1 MVVVPS
7 FSPLPPAG
15 ASLSD
20 SPQRLSGTLW
30 KAIMNF
36 GPRSIAFGALFC
48 ISSLL
53 AVAQQTPCST
63 DGQTP
68 APGAIACVTGNGVI
82 VTANT
87 PVDAPQEVMPLTPE
101 QRPAAPPIVIYLNG
115 KLSISAK
122 NSTLG
127 DVLRAIANKT
137 GAAIDV
143 PDNANERVVSQLGPA
158 PARDVMASLLNGSH
172 FNYVMVGSENDPNSV
187 VRVVL
192 TAKSDKGETGTAVA
206 SSNPVMMNGRPM
218 VQPRTALQAAVM
230 QPYQDMLAAQQAQQ
244 EAAENQ
250 QSIEPTAPANDAI
263 PPSNSAAAASAPAV
277 GSGDNASVEPPT
289 PEAPR
294 AGNGSGDKTPAQV
307 LQDLY
312 ETRRQMMEKQQ
323 HPQPQQ

>member
-1 MVVVPS
+1 
-7 FSPLPPAG
+7 
-15 ASLSD
+15 
-20 SPQRLSGTLW
+20 
-30 KAIMNF
+30 MNF

-48 ISSLL
+48 VSSLL
-53 AVAQQTPCST
+53 AVAQQTPCSA

-68 APGAIACVTGNGVI
+68 GPGAIACVTGNGVI
-82 VTANT
+82 VTANA

-122 NSTLG
+122 KSTLG
-127 DVLRAIANKT
+127 DVLRAIASKT
-137 GAAIDV
+137 GAAIDI

-172 FNYVMVGSENDPNSV
+172 FNYVMVGTENDPNSV
-187 VRVVL
+187 ARVVL
-192 TAKSDKGETGTAVA
+192 TAKSEKGETTGTAVA

-250 QSIEPTAPANDAI
+250 QSIEPAAAPNDASANTAAPA
-263 PPSNSAAAASAPAV
+263 S
-277 GSGDNASVEPPT
+277 GSGDNATVEPPPA

-294 AGNGSGDKTPAQV
+294 AGNGSGEKTPAQV

-323 HPQPQQ
+323 HPQQQQ

>member
-1 MVVVPS
+1 
-7 FSPLPPAG
+7 
-15 ASLSD
+15 
-20 SPQRLSGTLW
+20 
-30 KAIMNF
+30 
-36 GPRSIAFGALFC
+36 
-48 ISSLL
+48 
-53 AVAQQTPCST
+53 
-63 DGQTP
+63 
-68 APGAIACVTGNGVI
+68 VI
-82 VTANT
+82 VTANA

-127 DVLRAIANKT
+127 DVLRAVANKT
-137 GAAIDV
+137 GAAIDI
-143 PDNANERVVSQLGPA
+143 PENANERVVSQLGPA

-192 TAKSDKGETGTAVA
+192 TAKSEKGETGTAVA

-250 QSIEPTAPANDAI
+250 QSIEP
-263 PPSNSAAAASAPAV
+263 AAAANEPSANTAAPTS
-277 GSGDNASVEPPT
+277 GSGDNATVEPPA

-294 AGNGSGDKTPAQV
+294 AGNGSGDKTPSQV

-323 HPQPQQ
+323 HPPTTIDSDKLKRGAGPQAPVKCR

>member
-1 MVVVPS
+1 
-7 FSPLPPAG
+7 
-15 ASLSD
+15 
-20 SPQRLSGTLW
+20 
-30 KAIMNF
+30 
-36 GPRSIAFGALFC
+36 
-48 ISSLL
+48 
-53 AVAQQTPCST
+53 
-63 DGQTP
+63 
-68 APGAIACVTGNGVI
+68 
-82 VTANT
+82 
-87 PVDAPQEVMPLTPE
+87 MPLTPE

-250 QSIEPTAPANDAI
+250 QSIAPAEPANDAI
-263 PPSNSAAAASAPAV
+263 PTSNPAPAASAPAG
-277 GSGDNASVEPPT
+277 GSGDNTVEPPPA

-323 HPQPQQ
+323 HPPQQQ

>member
-1 MVVVPS
+1 
-7 FSPLPPAG
+7 
-15 ASLSD
+15 
-20 SPQRLSGTLW
+20 
-30 KAIMNF
+30 
-36 GPRSIAFGALFC
+36 
-48 ISSLL
+48 
-53 AVAQQTPCST
+53 
-63 DGQTP
+63 
-68 APGAIACVTGNGVI
+68 
-82 VTANT
+82 
-87 PVDAPQEVMPLTPE
+87 MPLTPE

-143 PDNANERVVSQLGPA
+143 PENANERVVSQLGPA
-158 PARDVMASLLNGSH
+158 PPRDVMSSLLNGSH

-192 TAKSDKGETGTAVA
+192 TAKSEKGETGTAVA
-206 SSNPVMMNGRPM
+206 TSNPVMMNGRPM

-250 QSIEPTAPANDAI
+250 QPIEPAAPANDAI
-263 PPSNSAAAASAPAV
+263 PPSNSAVAASAPAG
-277 GSGDNASVEPPT
+277 GSGDNAVEPPPA

-294 AGNGSGDKTPAQV
+294 AGNGSGEKTPAQV

-323 HPQPQQ
+323 HPQQQQ

>member
-1 MVVVPS
+1 
-7 FSPLPPAG
+7 
-15 ASLSD
+15 
-20 SPQRLSGTLW
+20 
-30 KAIMNF
+30 
-36 GPRSIAFGALFC
+36 
-48 ISSLL
+48 
-53 AVAQQTPCST
+53 
-63 DGQTP
+63 
-68 APGAIACVTGNGVI
+68 
-82 VTANT
+82 
-87 PVDAPQEVMPLTPE
+87 
-101 QRPAAPPIVIYLNG
+101 VIYLNG

-143 PDNANERVVSQLGPA
+143 PENANERVVSQLGPA
-158 PARDVMASLLNGSH
+158 LPRDVMASLLNGSH
-172 FNYVMVGSENDPNSV
+172 FNYVMVGTENDPNSV
-187 VRVVL
+187 ARVVL
-192 TAKSDKGETGTAVA
+192 TAKSDKGDTGNGTAVA
-206 SSNPVMMNGRPM
+206 SNGSSPVMMNGRPM

-250 QSIEPTAPANDAI
+250 QSIEPATPANDAI
-263 PPSNSAAAASAPAV
+263 PPSNSAAAAAPAN
-277 GSGDNASVEPPT
+277 GSADNATVEPPPT

-294 AGNGSGDKTPAQV
+294 AGNGSGEKTPAQV

>member
-20 SPQRLSGTLW
+20 SPQRPSGTLW

>member
-1 MVVVPS
+1 
-7 FSPLPPAG
+7 
-15 ASLSD
+15 
-20 SPQRLSGTLW
+20 
-30 KAIMNF
+30 MNF

-87 PVDAPQEVMPLTPE
+87 PVDAQQEVMPLTPE
-101 QRPAAPPIVIYLNG
+101 QRPAAAPVVIYLNG

-143 PDNANERVVSQLGPA
+143 PENANERVVSQLGPA
-158 PARDVMASLLNGSH
+158 LPRDVMASLLNGSH
-172 FNYVMVGSENDPNSV
+172 FNYVMVGTENDPNSV
-187 VRVVL
+187 ARVVL
-192 TAKSDKGETGTAVA
+192 TAKSDKGETGNGTAVA
-206 SSNPVMMNGRPM
+206 SNGSNPVMMNGRPM

-250 QSIEPTAPANDAI
+250 QSIEPAAPASDAI
-263 PPSNSAAAASAPAV
+263 PPSNSAAAAAPAS
-277 GSGDNASVEPPT
+277 GSADNATVEPPPA

-294 AGNGSGDKTPAQV
+294 AGNGSGEKTPAQV

>member
-1 MVVVPS
+1 
-7 FSPLPPAG
+7 
-15 ASLSD
+15 
-20 SPQRLSGTLW
+20 
-30 KAIMNF
+30 MNF

-53 AVAQQTPCST
+53 TVAQQTPCST

-68 APGAIACVTGNGVI
+68 GPGAIACVTGNGVI

-137 GAAIDV
+137 GAAIDI

-172 FNYVMVGSENDPNSV
+172 FNYVMLGSENDPNSV

-192 TAKSDKGETGTAVA
+192 TAKSDKGESGTAVA
-206 SSNPVMMNGRPM
+206 SSNPTMMNGRPM
-218 VQPRTALQAAVM
+218 VQPRNALQAAVM

-250 QSIEPTAPANDAI
+250 QSMTPAEPTATNEPAPNTA
-263 PPSNSAAAASAPAV
+263 APAAG
-277 GSGDNASVEPPT
+277 GSADAASVEPPPT

-294 AGNGSGDKTPAQV
+294 AGNGSGEKTPAQV

-323 HPQPQQ
+323 HPQEQQ